1 MADARSLKHAAELLT
16 VRARVR
22 VRGDAVLGSVCVC
35 VCVCCVGA
43 LTRMRVRCIP
53 HLQTHEG
60 PQMMLRSALQ
70 FAKGAAMQE
79 TSLRSRAGDAASA
92 EQVAQLFCQTGSLCD
107 HAAGRAD
114 ELLRALAQKKPRYAA
129 DRGAQRQLLLLR
141 LLGFRL
147 SIVCSARAMGLRRK
161 VRVLSRARTP
171 PACT

>member
-1 MADARSLKHAAELLT
+1 
-16 VRARVR
+16 
-22 VRGDAVLGSVCVC
+22 
-35 VCVCCVGA
+35 
-43 LTRMRVRCIP
+43 
-53 HLQTHEG
+53 
-60 PQMMLRSALQ
+60 MMLRSALQ

-161 VRVLSRARTP
+161 VRALSL
-171 PACT
+171 ACHATCLHVSQTVC